1 MKKSKREN
9 GGLNQIIIFGAGLSA
24 LSIEWKSQYPD
35 MAVFDIDIDN
45 MKLKRELVSQIKNER
60 IQEIE
65 FITADLENSS
75 EVEEAL
81 IKSGFKIENPSL
93 VIMEGIS
100 YYLSK
105 NVLLNLINLFG
116 KLGTGSRLV
125 MDYLIP
131 AKNIADDRRYI
142 PERIFNLVKEDCNL
156 SEIHRYDSKDF
167 ESIFNTKILLK
178 WTMMEIEKRRKGENI
193 LFPTSES
200 GWIEICL
207 LGQ

>member
-9 GGLNQIIIFGAGLSA
+9 GGLNQVIILGAGLSP
-24 LSIEWKSQYPD
+24 LSIEWKSRYPN

-45 MKLKRELVSQIKNER
+45 MKLKMELVSQIKSQKL
-60 IQEIE
+60 QEIR

-81 IKSGFKIENPSL
+81 IKNGFKIENPSL
-93 VIMEGIS
+93 VVMEGIS

-105 NVLLNLINLFG
+105 NVLLNLSNLFR
-116 KLGTGSRLV
+116 KLRTGSRLV
-125 MDYLIP
+125 MDYLVP
-131 AKNIADDRRYI
+131 ARNIADDRQHI
-142 PERIFNLVKEDCNL
+142 PERIFNLIKGECNL
-156 SEIHRYDSKDF
+156 SEINRYDSKDF
-167 ESIFNTKILLK
+167 ESIFNAKILLK
-178 WTMMEIEKRRKGENI
+178 RTMMGIEKKRKGENI

-207 LGQ
+207 LSQ